1 MKTWTI
7 TFSVDDDK
15 RLKIEYSGSDFT
27 NVEKMGILE
36 ILKHNLVSDS
46 FLNKDKETR

>member
-15 RLKIEYSGSDFT
+15 RLKIESSGSDFT
-27 NVEKMGILE
+27 NVEKMGIIE
-36 ILKHNLVSDS
+36 ILKHNIVKES
-46 FLNKDKETR
+46 FLNRDEETR